1 MLCGLAMGFA
11 FDVYRVACHRF
22 SVRRWTLPGLDV
34 VYWALAT
41 LLVFRTLLN
50 NNEGEVRLYVF
61 LGIGIGITGY
71 FGLFSSPLIKAIS
84 FLFRVV
90 QNTLRFL
97 WRAVLVI
104 FVRPVQ
110 FVVRMIARVL
120 DIAFIIV
127 AALLLWLGR
136 LALKPLAPPGRW
148 IWRLLLPVRQALRP
162 VGDAWRSFRTK
173 AKQILDI
180 LRRKP

>member
-1 MLCGLAMGFA
+1 
-11 FDVYRVACHRF
+11 
-22 SVRRWTLPGLDV
+22 
-34 VYWALAT
+34 
-41 LLVFRTLLN
+41 
-50 NNEGEVRLYVF
+50 VF

-104 FVRPVQ
+104 FIRPVQ
-110 FVVRMIARVL
+110 FAVRMIARVL

-136 LALKPLAPPGRW
+136 LALKPLAPLGRW

-162 VGDAWRSFRTK
+162 VGDTWRSIRTK
-173 AKQILDI
+173 TKQILDI